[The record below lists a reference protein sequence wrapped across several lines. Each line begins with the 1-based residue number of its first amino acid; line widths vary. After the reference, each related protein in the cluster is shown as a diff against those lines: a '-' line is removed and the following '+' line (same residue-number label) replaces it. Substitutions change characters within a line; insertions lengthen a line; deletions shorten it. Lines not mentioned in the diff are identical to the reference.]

1 MKCPKCF
8 EQNLPDSRFC
18 HKCATPL
25 PWEDKAQPPITQTL
39 GTPTAELERGR
50 LLAGRYEIIEE
61 IGRGGMGRVYKAF
74 DRKVKETVAL
84 KLIRPEISVSETAV
98 ERFKNELR
106 FARKIAHRHVCRL
119 YDAGEEGPIHFLTM
133 EFIPGED
140 LKSFLRRSGH
150 LTPAKAVSLARQ
162 TAEGLAE
169 AHRLGVVHRDLKPQ
183 NIMIDKEGNARVMD
197 FGIARI
203 QEVEGLT
210 GSGVF
215 IGTPEYM
222 SPEQAEVKEVD
233 GRTDIYSLGV
243 VLYEMLTG
251 HVPFEGETPLGIAM
265 KHKSEPPRSPRELN
279 AQVTADLAAVVLKA
293 LAKKRDD
300 RYRTA
305 GDMGADLEAVSRGL
319 PLTDAQPPPGE
330 PLTSREI
337 TVRFRLKKLV
347 VPGLVL
353 TAAVLAGVL
362 LWPRLFPGK
371 SSPPDLSPTAAH
383 IPLAPEAGAAPGEK
397 SVRQPLSLGRLG
409 EEALRYLRS
418 GDLSDLND
426 AEKFLESFKAVLPR
440 DSELMD
446 TVSSASDKVR
456 ETKKLEEEGRTE
468 EARKAGREGREEM
481 RKLMA
486 RVAER
491 DDALEARTAMLESR
505 RQAERG
511 GRDDGNLLFRLARY
525 EEQNAEAALNKGDFA
540 GARTLFDILA
550 ETYRLSLNFAADGP
564 GCRALQKQCLSLERE
579 VRAEMAASADRWLLE
594 NASQIKAQADAHLA
608 RKEHENAAACY
619 LQALFLFRRIQ
630 NG

>member
-300 RYRTA
+300 RYRT
-305 GDMGADLEAVSRGL
+305 
-319 PLTDAQPPPGE
+319 
-330 PLTSREI
+330 
-337 TVRFRLKKLV
+337 
-347 VPGLVL
+347 
-353 TAAVLAGVL
+353 
-362 LWPRLFPGK
+362 
-371 SSPPDLSPTAAH
+371 
-383 IPLAPEAGAAPGEK
+383 
-397 SVRQPLSLGRLG
+397 
-409 EEALRYLRS
+409 
-418 GDLSDLND
+418 
-426 AEKFLESFKAVLPR
+426 
-440 DSELMD
+440 
-446 TVSSASDKVR
+446 
-456 ETKKLEEEGRTE
+456 
-468 EARKAGREGREEM
+468 
-481 RKLMA
+481 
-486 RVAER
+486 
-491 DDALEARTAMLESR
+491 
-505 RQAERG
+505 
-511 GRDDGNLLFRLARY
+511 
-525 EEQNAEAALNKGDFA
+525 
-540 GARTLFDILA
+540 
-550 ETYRLSLNFAADGP
+550 
-564 GCRALQKQCLSLERE
+564 
-579 VRAEMAASADRWLLE
+579 
-594 NASQIKAQADAHLA
+594 
-608 RKEHENAAACY
+608 
-619 LQALFLFRRIQ
+619 
-630 NG
+630 